1 MWRKV
6 ERYPG
11 LGYIVTEIA
20 KKNGS
25 KEFANRSWRK

>member
-25 KEFANRSWRK
+25 KEVANRS